1 MLSYKDLNVKIGLE
15 IHQQLATEKKLF
27 CSCKSI
33 EIEKHEHE
41 FFRRLRPTQSELGE
55 YDPAALFEFKK
66 GRIIRYI
73 ASNNNSCLVEA
84 DEEPPHD
91 LNSEALDIALTIA
104 MLVNS
109 DIVDEVHAMRKI
121 VIDGSNTTGF
131 QRTMLIALGGTI
143 DGVTIQ
149 SISLEEDAA
158 KIIDENEKI
167 KSYSLDRLGV
177 PLIEISLEPV
187 TNNAEEVA
195 LLALKIGRLLR
206 ATKRVARGL
215 GTIRQDVNISIANGN
230 VVEIKGVQRLDQLKD
245 VIEYEV
251 KRQHGLMI
259 IADMLKERIDHLD
272 TVVKDVTSIFI
283 DSKSKIIINAIKSNG
298 NIKAINIKGFAGM
311 LGFEPYQGIRLGKE
325 LGEMVRSYGLGGIF
339 HSDEL
344 PAYGISE
351 EELNKVRE
359 ILGTEKED
367 AIILIAG
374 KNVEDAINA
383 IIKRLEEALKGVPAE
398 TRAAKGNVTVYSR
411 PRPGAAR
418 MYPETDIAP
427 VVIRKELLEQIR
439 SNLPKGWDEYID
451 ELSSKYNI
459 NRIQAEK
466 IFDSEYLNLFE
477 RIASTCKNI
486 QPSFIVSLLT
496 ESMTSIERE
505 GYDISILTDDKLISI
520 FNIVN
525 EQRIAKESIVDIIKI
540 MINNRCSVDE
550 AIKNLGLE
558 SISDAALKTIIE
570 KIIMDNLE
578 IVKEKGDQSFNI
590 LMGKAMDKLRGKVD
604 GKKISILIK
613 EKISQYK

>member
-55 YDPAALFEFKK
+55 YDAAALFEFKK

-73 ASNNNSCLVEA
+73 ASNDNSCLVEA

-167 KSYSLDRLGV
+167 KSYSLDRLGI

-259 IADMLKERIDHLD
+259 IADMLRERIDHLD
-272 TVVKDVTSIFI
+272 TIVKDVTSIFI

-311 LGFEPYQGIRLGKE
+311 LGFEPYPGIRLGKE
-325 LGEMVRSYGLGGIF
+325 LGEMVRFYGLGGIF

-359 ILGTEKED
+359 ILGSEKED

-383 IIKRLEEALKGVPAE
+383 IIKRLEEALKGAPAE

-427 VVIRKELLEQIR
+427 VVIGKELLKQIR

-540 MINNRCSVDE
+540 MINKRCSTDE
-550 AIKNLGLE
+550 AIKSLGLE